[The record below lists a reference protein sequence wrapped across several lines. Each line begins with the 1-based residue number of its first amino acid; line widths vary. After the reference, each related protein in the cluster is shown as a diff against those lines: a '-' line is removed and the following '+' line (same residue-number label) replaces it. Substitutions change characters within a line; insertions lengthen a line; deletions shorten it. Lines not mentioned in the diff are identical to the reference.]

1 MFDNENDFVN
11 LSNESSKNLNDLDA
25 AFTDPFIARV
35 LEMGRTYN
43 KIFQET
49 PPSPEDIASSVE
61 DLDDEWGNIKGAL
74 IQYTG
79 NVEVRDLEDDKKTKQ
94 VFLDG
99 AQVVSNGFHVKFEDT
114 LLGNTY
120 TVRHHLLVNF
130 KDAFGIDSEES
141 QGKFAGASGD
151 IDSSL
156 IELES
161 ASAERAKAWLSASC
175 PELIEEIDFRALNNA
190 SGGEDEALLSL
201 RGLDFNRYTDLNDTF
216 TRNCLEIYLQSI
228 LELDTAAPYAAK
240 LDGCARSAEDST
252 TLYTLKAGAVLVR
265 IGAIGMQ
272 PSFNMDESD
281 TDWSLSAY
289 ISILGVDRTHEPHY
303 YVIPVESIQ
312 ELQSIRTAYYTLN
325 D

>member
-25 AFTDPFIARV
+25 AFTDPFIAHV

-43 KIFQET
+43 QIFQET
-49 PPSPEDIASSVE
+49 SPSAEEIASAVE
-61 DLDDEWGNIKGAL
+61 DLDEEWGNIKGAA

-79 NVEVRDLEDDKKTKQ
+79 SVEVRDLEDKRQTKR

-114 LLGNTY
+114 PIGNTY

-130 KDAFGIDSEES
+130 KDAYGIDSKDS

-151 IDSSL
+151 IDSSF

-175 PELIEEIDFRALNNA
+175 PELIEEIDFRALNA

-228 LELDTAAPYAAK
+228 LEVDTAAPYAAK
-240 LDGCARSAEDST
+240 LNGCARSAEDST
-252 TLYTLKAGAVLVR
+252 TLYTLKADAVLVK

-272 PSFNMDESD
+272 PSFNVDESD

-289 ISILGVDRTHEPHY
+289 ISLLGVDRTHEPQY
-303 YVIPVESIQ
+303 YVLPVESIQ
-312 ELQSIRTAYYTLN
+312 ELQSIRTAYYTSN